1 MIYGIGFDLVQVS
14 RIEVAL
20 RRWGE
25 RFQNKVF
32 TPGEIRYG
40 RKKRNP
46 ARHFAARFAAKEA
59 FVKALG
65 IGIRRGLHWKDVEV
79 QRGPLG
85 RPILKIHGRAVEL
98 CRKEGIDGLFLSLTH
113 DGDYSGAMVVLEK
126 SDQRSAK
133 NKVLADS

>member
-1 MIYGIGFDLVQVS
+1 MIYGIGFDLVQV
-14 RIEVAL
+14 RRMEDAL

-65 IGIRRGLHWKDVEV
+65 IGIRRGVHWKDVEV

-85 RPILKIHGRAVEL
+85 RPVLKIHGRAVEI
-98 CRKEGIDGLFLSLTH
+98 CRKEGIDGFFLSLTH
-113 DGDYSGAMVVLEK
+113 DGDYSGAMVVLER
-126 SDQRSAK
+126 SDPHSTV
-133 NKVLADS
+133 NL